1 MSDHTSV
8 QETEATAAG
17 KVSEALEATRRLLMQ
32 QRGEESSKNNA
43 EAKLHES
50 FQKAYQENG
59 VDEATATAA
68 ARDAALG
75 LGSKDS
81 PAMAKAED
89 MAVARAQTQAKEYR
103 QVTEK
108 AASPETSEEER
119 RRATARR
126 TEIERTLGIHD
137 QPLEVKAQTINSL
150 DPQQTAQNQ
159 QAETNPLSVRRKALS
174 PEQAALKTDYQAKL
188 ERGGVSPQ
196 TAEPASYD
204 LATGRG
210 AKDSRYVT
218 AAQQELQRHQ
228 LLKNMY
234 QGIYEKHGVSPE
246 VAAPAADQL
255 ARGNGANRSIEVRK
269 AHEQALNNINYAQ
282 QISSRQTSLPAGS
295 LRDRENDTTAVQ
307 PARHRK
313 ESQTTALDTKQQ
325 NSQQKSSTNEIW
337 AKFSPG
343 ENGVYESMAKGNAA
357 MQRLSDQSVAKDA
370 LLAGHAPTDIK
381 KAIAQNSTY
390 AQTLEYPRDYARTIV
405 KKAEASPEV
414 KEKRAQDEKRAAA
427 LKARPS
433 RKEAQK
439 SQAKSPIKTRDKSQ
453 QKVKGRD
460 RGMSY

>member
-1 MSDHTSV
+1 MSDHRSV

-32 QRGEESSKNNA
+32 QRGEDSSKNNA
-43 EAKLHES
+43 EAKLRES
-50 FQKAYQENG
+50 FQKAYRENG

-89 MAVARAQTQAKEYR
+89 MAVARAQAQAKEYR
-103 QVTEK
+103 QATEK
-108 AASPETSEEER
+108 AANPETSEEER
-119 RRATARR
+119 QQATALR
-126 TEIERTLGIHD
+126 TEIEKTLGIHN

-150 DPQQTAQNQ
+150 DPQHTDQNQ
-159 QAETNPLSVRRKALS
+159 QAETNPLSVKRKALS

-188 ERGGVSPQ
+188 ERGGVLPQ

-204 LATGRG
+204 LATGKG
-210 AKDSRYVT
+210 AKDSRYVA

-228 LLKNMY
+228 LLKHMY

-246 VAAPAADQL
+246 VAATAADHL

-282 QISSRQTSLPAGS
+282 QISSRQTSQPAGS
-295 LRDRENDTTAVQ
+295 SRSRASDTTDQ
-307 PARHRK
+307 PALHRK

-325 NSQQKSSTNEIW
+325 KPQQKASTNEIW

-357 MQRLSDQSVAKDA
+357 MQRLSDQSVARDA
-370 LLAGHAPTDIK
+370 LLAGHAPIDIQ

-390 AQTLEYPRDYARTIV
+390 AQTLEYPRDYARTVV

-427 LKARPS
+427 LKARLS

-439 SQAKSPIKTRDKSQ
+439 SQAKSPINVKDKSR
-453 QKVKGRD
+453 QKTKGRD

>member
-1 MSDHTSV
+1 VSDHKSV

-32 QRGEESSKNNA
+32 RGEDAPKNNA
-43 EAKLHES
+43 EAKLRNS
-50 FQKAYQENG
+50 FQKAYRENG

-89 MAVARAQTQAKEYR
+89 MAVAGAQTQAKEYR

-108 AASPETSEEER
+108 AANPEASEEER
-119 RRATARR
+119 QQATARR
-126 TEIERTLGIHD
+126 IEIEQNLGIHD
-137 QPLEVKAQTINSL
+137 QLLEVKTQTINGL
-150 DPQQTAQNQ
+150 DPQQTDQSQ
-159 QAETNPLSVRRKALS
+159 QAETHPLSVKRKALS
-174 PEQAALKTDYQAKL
+174 SEQAALKTNYQAKL

-204 LATGRG
+204 LANGRG
-210 AKDSRYVT
+210 AKDSRYVA

-228 LLKNMY
+228 ILKNMY
-234 QGIYEKHGVSPE
+234 QGIYEKHSVSPE
-246 VAAPAADQL
+246 VAATAADQL
-255 ARGNGANRSIEVRK
+255 ARGNGANRSPEVRK
-269 AHEQALNNINYAQ
+269 AYEQALNNINYAQ
-282 QISSRQTSLPAGS
+282 QVSDRQSSQPTWSSKNVSKEAAAAQPTSGRQT
-295 LRDRENDTTAVQ
+295 
-307 PARHRK
+307 
-313 ESQTTALDTKQQ
+313 SQTTAIKDRQQ
-325 NSQQKSSTNEIW
+325 ISQQQTSTDKIW

-370 LLAGHAPTDIK
+370 LLAGHEPLDIQ
-381 KAIAQNSTY
+381 KAIAQNSSH
-390 AQTLEYPRDYARTIV
+390 AQTLEHPRAYARNIV

-414 KEKRAQDEKRAAA
+414 KEKRAKDEKQSTA
-427 LKARPS
+427 LQTRPS
-433 RKEAQK
+433 RKEAQRSQVNSPVKTKNK
-439 SQAKSPIKTRDKSQ
+439 SRQKT
-453 QKVKGRD
+453 KGRD

>member
-1 MSDHTSV
+1 MSDHKSV
-8 QETEATAAG
+8 QETEAAAAG

-32 QRGEESSKNNA
+32 QRGENSPKNDA
-43 EAKLHES
+43 EAKLRES
-50 FQKAYQENG
+50 FQKAYRENG
-59 VDEATATAA
+59 VDEATAAAA

-89 MAVARAQTQAKEYR
+89 MAIVRAQAQAKEYR
-103 QVTEK
+103 RATEK
-108 AASPETSEEER
+108 AANPETSEEER
-119 RRATARR
+119 QQAAACR
-126 TEIERTLGIHD
+126 TEIEQTLGIRD
-137 QPLEVKAQTINSL
+137 RPLEVKAQTINSL

-159 QAETNPLSVRRKALS
+159 QVETNPLSVKRKALS

-188 ERGGVSPQ
+188 ERGGVLPQ

-210 AKDSRYVT
+210 AKDSRYIA

-228 LLKNMY
+228 LLKHMY

-246 VAAPAADQL
+246 VAATAADQL

-295 LRDRENDTTAVQ
+295 SSSRANDTTVAQ
-307 PARHRK
+307 PALHAK
-313 ESQTTALDTKQQ
+313 ESQATAPDTK
-325 NSQQKSSTNEIW
+325 QQKSSTNEIW

-343 ENGVYESMAKGNAA
+343 ENGVYEAMAKGNAA
-357 MQRLSDQSVAKDA
+357 VQRLSDQSVAKDA
-370 LLAGHAPTDIK
+370 LLAGYAPIDIQ

-405 KKAEASPEV
+405 KKAEVSPEV

-427 LKARPS
+427 LRTRPS

-439 SQAKSPIKTRDKSQ
+439 SQVKSSIKTRDKSR

>member
-1 MSDHTSV
+1 MSDHKSV
-8 QETEATAAG
+8 QETESTAAG

-32 QRGEESSKNNA
+32 QRGEDTPKNGS
-43 EAKLHES
+43 EAKLRES

-59 VDEATATAA
+59 VDEPTAAAA

-89 MAVARAQTQAKEYR
+89 MAVAGAQAQAKEYR

-108 AASPETSEEER
+108 AADPEAPEAER
-119 RRATARR
+119 QQATARR
-126 TEIERTLGIHD
+126 REIEQNLGIRN
-137 QPLEVKAQTINSL
+137 QPIEVKAQTINSL

-159 QAETNPLSVRRKALS
+159 QAETNPLSVKRKALS
-174 PEQAALKTDYQAKL
+174 PEQAELKTDYQEKL
-188 ERGGVSPQ
+188 EKGGVLPQ

-204 LATGRG
+204 MATGRG
-210 AKDSRYVT
+210 AKDSRYVA

-228 LLKNMY
+228 ILKNMY

-246 VAAPAADQL
+246 VAATAADQL
-255 ARGNGANRSIEVRK
+255 ARGSGANRSPEVRK

-282 QISSRQTSLPAGS
+282 QVSARQSSQPTRSSKNVSKETTAAQPALGRQTSQKTAIK
-295 LRDRENDTTAVQ
+295 DR
-307 PARHRK
+307 
-313 ESQTTALDTKQQ
+313 QQ
-325 NSQQKSSTNEIW
+325 ISQQQTSADKIW

-343 ENGVYESMAKGNAA
+343 ENGVFQAMAKGNAA

-370 LLAGHAPTDIK
+370 LLAGHEPLNIQ
-381 KAIAQNSTY
+381 KAIAQNS
-390 AQTLEYPRDYARTIV
+390 AHAKTLEHPRDYARTTV

-414 KEKRAQDEKRAAA
+414 KEKQAQDEKRAAT

-439 SQAKSPIKTRDKSQ
+439 SQVNSPIQTRNKPR
-453 QKVKGRD
+453 QKAKGKD

>member
-1 MSDHTSV
+1 MSDHKSV
-8 QETEATAAG
+8 QETESAAAG

-32 QRGEESSKNNA
+32 QRGEEAPKNKA
-43 EAKLHES
+43 EAKLRES
-50 FQKAYQENG
+50 FQKAYRENG

-89 MAVARAQTQAKEYR
+89 MAVANAQAQAKEYR

-108 AASPETSEEER
+108 AADPEAPEAER
-119 RRATARR
+119 QQAIARRAK
-126 TEIERTLGIHD
+126 IEQNLGIRD
-137 QPLEVKAQTINSL
+137 QPIEVKAQTINSL

-159 QAETNPLSVRRKALS
+159 QAETNPLSVKRKALS
-174 PEQAALKTDYQAKL
+174 PEQAELKADYQAKL
-188 ERGGVSPQ
+188 EKGGVLPQ

-204 LATGRG
+204 MATGKG

-246 VAAPAADQL
+246 VAATAADQL
-255 ARGNGANRSIEVRK
+255 ARGNGANRSPEVRK
-269 AHEQALNNINYAQ
+269 AHEQALNNINCAQQVSARQSSQPTRSSNNVSNETTAAQPTLGRQTSQKTAIKDGQ
-282 QISSRQTSLPAGS
+282 QISQQQTSA
-295 LRDRENDTTAVQ
+295 D
-307 PARHRK
+307 K
-313 ESQTTALDTKQQ
+313 
-325 NSQQKSSTNEIW
+325 IW
-337 AKFSPG
+337 AKFSLG
-343 ENGVYESMAKGNAA
+343 EKGVYESMAKGNAA

-370 LLAGHAPTDIK
+370 LLAGHEPLDIQ
-381 KAIAQNSTY
+381 KAISRNSAH
-390 AQTLEYPRDYARTIV
+390 AQTLEHPRDYARTIV
-405 KKAEASPEV
+405 KKAKASPEV
-414 KEKRAQDEKRAAA
+414 KKKWAQDEKRAAT

-439 SQAKSPIKTRDKSQ
+439 SQVKSPIRTKDKTR
-453 QKVKGRD
+453 QKMKGRD

>member
-32 QRGEESSKNNA
+32 QRGKESSKNNA

-68 ARDAALG
+68 AKDAALG

-108 AASPETSEEER
+108 AASPEPPEEER
-119 RRATARR
+119 QRATARR

-210 AKDSRYVT
+210 AKDSRYVA

-282 QISSRQTSLPAGS
+282 QISSRQTNLPAGS
-295 LRDRENDTTAVQ
+295 LREQMTLPLFN
-307 PARHRK
+307 RHRK
-313 ESQTTALDTKQQ
+313 ESQTTALDT
-325 NSQQKSSTNEIW
+325 NSRI
-337 AKFSPG
+337 
-343 ENGVYESMAKGNAA
+343 
-357 MQRLSDQSVAKDA
+357 
-370 LLAGHAPTDIK
+370 
-381 KAIAQNSTY
+381 
-390 AQTLEYPRDYARTIV
+390 
-405 KKAEASPEV
+405 
-414 KEKRAQDEKRAAA
+414 
-427 LKARPS
+427 
-433 RKEAQK
+433 
-439 SQAKSPIKTRDKSQ
+439 
-453 QKVKGRD
+453 
-460 RGMSY
+460 SYH